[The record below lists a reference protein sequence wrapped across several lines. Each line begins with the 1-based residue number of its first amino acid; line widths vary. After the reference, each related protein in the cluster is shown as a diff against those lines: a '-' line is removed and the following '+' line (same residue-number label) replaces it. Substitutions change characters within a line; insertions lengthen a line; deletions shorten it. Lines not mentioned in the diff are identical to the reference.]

1 MRKYTGQIKELTIKL
16 ILYNLSKI
24 IHVISICISSEVF
37 SRAPDSL
44 KNPLDCRDFSPC
56 SLQSRGYQ
64 TDEAQY
70 PKNPH
75 ALHRCLASVYYYTGK
90 GCDQQKEMMCLGLV
104 SLNSR
109 DLGMDN
115 SFELTGTNEREVMRK
130 FIEYAETE
138 LKMPVLTADTIY
150 RVQMA
155 IKK

>member
-1 MRKYTGQIKELTIKL
+1 M
-16 ILYNLSKI
+16 
-24 IHVISICISSEVF
+24 
-37 SRAPDSL
+37 
-44 KNPLDCRDFSPC
+44 
-56 SLQSRGYQ
+56 
-64 TDEAQY
+64 
-70 PKNPH
+70 
-75 ALHRCLASVYYYTGK
+75 HRCLASVYYYTGK
-90 GCDQQKEMMCLGLV
+90 GCDHQKEMMCLGLV